1 MAASLRLRAGAFLR
15 RRGGTILRVVAA
27 ATVIVLVILWQA
39 EVFTEKTAPG
49 ETERRGDELDG
60 RETVVVESLAT
71 ARERDLLGALRAR
84 TEVRVAPR
92 IIGRIVDLPAQAGDR
107 VRREDVL
114 ARLDREALE
123 AGVSRTS
130 AAAEAAL
137 SRLRGAEEAL
147 ARIEAGFADDVA
159 SEIRLIEARQRRDEA
174 RARAEEAR
182 ESLRQARIE
191 LDYAT
196 IRSPIDGVVIDR
208 LAEAGDL
215 ATPGQP
221 IVVMFDPDR
230 LEAEVSVPSSQ
241 ASRFTVGAR
250 FAVEIEAL
258 GVATTGVVRTLVP
271 LADARTRAVLA
282 RLDLEAPPGS
292 LPGMFV
298 RLRLKT
304 DERDVL
310 AVPASAIGRVRQLDF
325 VWIVD
330 EDNRLRRRFVRSGD
344 SVGEGLVEVLSG
356 LSAGDRVAA
365 RWSDAVEVQGASGRE
380 GGDAGSGGP

>member
-1 MAASLRLRAGAFLR
+1 MVASLRLRAGAFLR
-15 RRGGTILRVVAA
+15 RRGGPILRVIAA

-114 ARLDREALE
+114 ARLDRVALE
-123 AGVSRTS
+123 AGVSRAS

-182 ESLRQARIE
+182 ESLRQARVE

-241 ASRFTVGAR
+241 ASRFEVGAR

-271 LADARTRAVLA
+271 LADARTRAVLT

-292 LPGMFV
+292 LPGMFI

-304 DERDVL
+304 DERNVL

-365 RWSDAVEVQGASGRE
+365 RWSDPVDVRDASGRE
-380 GGDAGSGGP
+380 RGDAGSGGP